1 MPLADF
7 HNIRFL
13 NATKAMS
20 VEERTKLIAI
30 MQEMQSRGL
39 QIPRE
44 LLDQTSAKWY
54 PDSNGYFVRADGRH
68 FNPYESMSNFLA
80 SNSRF
85 SLMYGSRGCG
95 KSASGTQK
103 ALKKISQ
110 GLNGAILNP
119 DFENFRISTWPEF
132 REWLPWDNV
141 VAAHRYRRN
150 IQWQP
155 YQPFVMAFTNG
166 AKVICKGLKDPDSAR
181 GPNINW
187 LWYDEVSRDETGE
200 AWQIATASVRI
211 GYMPQAWATGTPNTK
226 APWVRKFFIDKDI
239 PEDALEAFKLEGL
252 NREMV
257 DCYYGNIE
265 MNKDNLDPGYYASM
279 LAAYPSGWLR
289 KQEIMGLFVDESG
302 TLGDSS
308 WFKDKIIAEP
318 PETVTSRLRFW
329 DLAATEKKLSGK
341 KKNDPDASCST
352 KVSYIK
358 DVLLKDNKFVIED
371 QTNAFMKWE
380 DLIEEIIRVAIE
392 DGIGVKVV
400 VEQEPAS
407 GGKNQVAVIDLE
419 LKKRIPGH
427 PGCIGYRPSDRVI
440 SANIW
445 FGEAAAGLWYMV
457 YGAWNRPFLQQL
469 DEFPGSSH
477 THDDR
482 ITSTTGAR
490 LNIAPIK
497 KWKQIK
503 FLSL

>member
-1 MPLADF
+1 MPIAS
-7 HNIRFL
+7 NKSIGFL
-13 NATKAMS
+13 HATKIMS
-20 VEERTKLIAI
+20 TEDKQRLIALVH
-30 MQEMQSRGL
+30 EMQDRGL

-44 LLDQTSAKWY
+44 LLDQTSARWY
-54 PDSNGYFVRADGRH
+54 PDENGYFVQTSSGRH
-68 FNPYESMSNFLA
+68 YNPYQSQTDFINSNA
-80 SNSRF
+80 RF
-85 SLMYGSRGCG
+85 SLFYGSRGSG
-95 KSASGTQK
+95 KTASGAQK
-103 ALKKISQ
+103 ALRKIQQ

-132 REWLPWDNV
+132 KEWIPWDNV
-141 VAAHRYRRN
+141 VVAHRYRRTE
-150 IQWQP
+150 QWQP

-166 AKVICKGLKDPDSAR
+166 ARVICKGLKEPGSGR

-187 LWYDEVSRDETGE
+187 LWYDEPSRDETGE
-200 AWQIATASVRI
+200 SWQISIASVRI
-211 GYMPQAWATGTPNTK
+211 GYMPQAWATGTPSTK

-239 PEDALEAFKLEGL
+239 PEDAIEAFKLEGL
-252 NREMV
+252 GRELV

-265 MNKDNLDPGYYASM
+265 MNKNNLDPGYYAAM

-318 PETVTSRLRFW
+318 PERVTSRLRFW
-329 DLAATEKKLSGK
+329 DMAATEKKLAGK
-341 KKNDPDASCST
+341 KKNDPDASSST
-352 KVSYIK
+352 LMSFIK
-358 DVLLKDNKFVIED
+358 EENKFIIED

-380 DLIEEIIRVAIE
+380 ELIEEIVRVTQE
-392 DGIGVKVV
+392 DGLGVKVYM
-400 VEQEPAS
+400 EQEPAA
-407 GGKNQVAVIDLE
+407 GGKNQVAVVDLE

-427 PGCIGYRPSDRVI
+427 PGCTGYRPTDRVI

-445 FGEAAAGLWYMV
+445 FGEAAAGQMYLV
-457 YGAWNRPFLQQL
+457 YGAWNKPFLNQL

-482 ITSTTGAR
+482 ITSVTGAR

-497 KWKQIK
+497 KWKSIS
-503 FLSL
+503 FLHL